1 MYLTSACLAYNQR
14 LPMPCILGTPVYGL
28 HRGLKEPHVMPFT
41 GQLWLRTGF
50 QWLLQPLLPSLLLQV
65 QDDQCPAHPT
75 FMLLAAAF
83 WFCLSMNCGSRL
95 LQLPLL
101 VVCRAEEKTD
111 ITEKLRIRAVP
122 LFHFYKGGELLE
134 QFPTRE
140 KSRIA
145 EAIKRFAGV
154 DVLEH
159 VQPGSNGMHNHHS
172 QPQAI

>member
-1 MYLTSACLAYNQR
+1 M
-14 LPMPCILGTPVYGL
+14 
-28 HRGLKEPHVMPFT
+28 
-41 GQLWLRTGF
+41 
-50 QWLLQPLLPSLLLQV
+50 
-65 QDDQCPAHPT
+65 
-75 FMLLAAAF
+75 
-83 WFCLSMNCGSRL
+83 
-95 LQLPLL
+95 
-101 VVCRAEEKTD
+101 VCRAEEKTD

-145 EAIKRFAGV
+145 EAIKKFAGV

-159 VQPGSNGMHNHHS
+159 VQPGSNGMDDRHS